1 MGAVSSRM
9 RRLGRG
15 SLVAVLLCV
24 GAAIVSPAGAG
35 ALTGPASRGLVDQ
48 TGAAVDEARFAGRL
62 RLVYFGY
69 TRCPDLCPTALMTVT
84 QALDELPP
92 ALLARLV
99 PVLVAA
105 DPDRDGPAVLA
116 AYLDT
121 FHPAIM
127 AVTGPVAAIDGL
139 AAAYAAPPIRRH
151 DGVVDHPVEFFLVG
165 PTGLVMA
172 RIPTT
177 IAPEALAATLRSA
190 LARQDLARQDSPHQ
204 DLPR

>member
-1 MGAVSSRM
+1 MGAVSSWV

-15 SLVAVLLCV
+15 PLVAALLSV
-24 GAAIVSPAGAG
+24 GAGVVPPAGAG
-35 ALTGPASRGLVDQ
+35 SLAWPAGRGLVDQ

-84 QALDELPP
+84 QALDDLAP

-105 DPDRDGPAVLA
+105 DPERDGPAVLA

-121 FHPAIM
+121 FHPAIV
-127 AVTGPVAAIDGL
+127 AVTGPLAVIDGL
-139 AAAYAAPPIRRH
+139 AASYAAPPIRRH
-151 DGVVDHPVEFFLVG
+151 DGVVDHPAEFFLVG
-165 PTGLVMA
+165 PTGAVMA

-177 IAPEALAATLRSA
+177 IAPDALAETLRSA
-190 LARQDLARQDSPHQ
+190 LVRQDLARQDLAR
-204 DLPR
+204 